1 MKKLAI
7 AAGLAAALAA
17 PAFADGHAR
26 GVAVMVFNQSEDS
39 PTQRTAMTS
48 EPMFVDVTQD
58 MTLGE
63 LLDQINMNATMAD
76 DQINNMFLT
85 IVGNRNLAQGIFD
98 DLLNEDDD
106 AIGN

>member
-7 AAGLAAALAA
+7 AAGLVAALAA

-26 GVAVMVFNQSEDS
+26 GVAVMVFNQSEDN

-48 EPMFVDVTQD
+48 EPMFVDITQD

-63 LLDQINMNATMAD
+63 LLDQINMNSAMAD
-76 DQINNMFLT
+76 DEINNMFLT
-85 IVGNRNLAQGIFD
+85 IVGNQNLAQGIFD
-98 DLLNEDDD
+98 DLLAEDDD